1 MHPHS
6 ALRCL
11 PVVVGSLALS
21 SCAGPL
27 APVVIDGVAVQRL
40 TMEYKGRPYSIRHSG
55 AHPRPGNPSD
65 GTRAEGGTIAGTVCG
80 SDIHY
85 QVTHNGDHVR
95 VSGFIN
101 NEQSAT
107 LEIREANN
115 IRRIQ
120 GGLGN
125 FIVDVVLT
133 NDTIAGTVGRCGY
146 ELHPGEANNDTFAQ
160 VLRTQGFNITMRIN
174 GRPELHKL
182 PAADQAAL
190 VPLMLYCA
198 TAKVFE
204 NFGHDPPELGFGSP
218 EGAQPPK
225 TINFG
230 PQSNRSCGGT

>member
-1 MHPHS
+1 MYAHS
-6 ALRCL
+6 ALRRL
-11 PVVVGSLALS
+11 PAVLGLLALS

-27 APVVIDGVAVQRL
+27 APVVINGVQVPRL
-40 TMEYKGRPYSIRHSG
+40 TLEYKGRPYSIRHSG
-55 AHPRPGNPSD
+55 AYPRPGNPSD

-80 SDIHY
+80 ADIHF

-125 FIVDVVLT
+125 FIVDVIISE
-133 NDTIAGTVGRCGY
+133 DIIAGKVGRCGY
-146 ELHPGEANNDTFAQ
+146 ELHPREEVPDTFAQ
-160 VLRTQGFNITMRIN
+160 TVRTQGFNITMRLS
-174 GRPELHKL
+174 GREALRQL

-190 VPLMLYCA
+190 VPLMLYCE

-204 NFGHDPPELGFGSP
+204 NFGHDPPELGFGGE

-230 PQSNRSCGGT
+230 PQGNRSCGG

>member
-6 ALRCL
+6 ALLCL
-11 PVVVGSLALS
+11 PVVAGSLALT

-27 APVVIDGVAVQRL
+27 APLVIDGVAVQRL

-55 AHPRPGNPSD
+55 AHPRPGSPSD

-125 FIVDVVLT
+125 FIVDVVMT
-133 NDTIAGTVGRCGY
+133 GDTIAGTVGRCGY
-146 ELHPGEANNDTFAQ
+146 ELHPAEATPDTFAQ
-160 VLRTQGFNITMRIN
+160 VLRTQGFNITMRVT
-174 GRPELHKL
+174 GRQELRKL

-204 NFGHDPPELGFGSP
+204 NFGHDPPELGFGGA

-230 PQSNRSCGGT
+230 PQGNRSCGG